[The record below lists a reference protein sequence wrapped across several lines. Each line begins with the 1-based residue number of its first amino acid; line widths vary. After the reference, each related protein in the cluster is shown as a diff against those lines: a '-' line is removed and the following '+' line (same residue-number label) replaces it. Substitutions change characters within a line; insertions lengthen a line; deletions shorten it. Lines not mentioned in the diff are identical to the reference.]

1 MNLKCFVQQ
10 DNTKMAS
17 FTQEEPEIHS
27 LKNKIMSVLRVITTS
42 LPKST
47 GLTELK
53 TSRLL

>member
-27 LKNKIMSVLRVITTS
+27 LKNKIMSVLRVNTTS
-42 LPKST
+42 LPKLT